1 MIVGQRGLV
10 GRFFAHE
17 ADGDIQR
24 RCDAGSKDGRIQF
37 RLRGELIR
45 AFDEVG
51 REGRIGNDEIPAGND
66 FDTLHILHALLD
78 ESESVREGE
87 DAPIFLH
94 GKDDDFI
101 TVVMCV
107 LDKASVSQGERIA
120 VHDDRTAV
128 LPLPAAQKGTYAR
141 EIVLECICT

>member
-17 ADGDIQR
+17 AYGDIER

-37 RLRGELIR
+37 RLRSELIR

-87 DAPIFLH
+87 YAPIFLH

-107 LDKASVSQGERIA
+107 LDKASVS
-120 VHDDRTAV
+120 
-128 LPLPAAQKGTYAR
+128 
-141 EIVLECICT
+141 